1 MHHET
6 LKYPKSYLLSHKNRL
21 DLQGRLLELAHD
33 AIIVRDPQS
42 AIVFWNQGAQ
52 QLYGWTAE
60 EAMGQ
65 ITHTLLQT
73 RFPIPLAD
81 IQHILETKGYWEG
94 DLIHIGRTGEQIIV
108 ESRHVLE
115 RDANAKPIAIL
126 EINRDVTE
134 RRRLEK
140 IEQKLQAE
148 QQAKLD
154 FLQLIVD
161 ELPVSIY
168 LVQGP
173 DARFVLSNRAAANVW
188 GVEMKPGQPLAEF
201 MKENNIQLLGPGGQ
215 ALSLQ
220 QLAVYR
226 ATTTGESIYQFQEV
240 VRRPDGTTIPIL
252 VCAIPLKEH
261 KDLRRISHHLASDSP
276 LDEQIVLVV
285 HQDVTTLKES
295 EKLKDE
301 FINLA
306 THELRTP
313 VTIVAMGADMLLTR
327 AARGRGQPL
336 DTRQEKI
343 IQDMRQATRQ
353 LSKITEDLVDT
364 TRMQAGHLKLERK
377 SVDLILLARQVIG
390 RLQLTTQL
398 HQINLHTSLDTLC
411 AFVDADRIEQV
422 LTNLLSNAIKYSPQG
437 GPVDVTIADKTG
449 ANEALIAVQDH
460 GLGIPAHQQSRIFG
474 RFMRADNAK
483 AMHISGTGLGL
494 YLCRELI
501 ENHGG
506 HIWFDS
512 TEEEGSTF
520 FFTLPLCSPQSVS
533 DPHHPGGR

>member
-1 MHHET
+1 MQYET
-6 LKYPKSYLLSHKNRL
+6 LKYPKSCLLSYKNRL

-42 AIVFWNQGAQ
+42 AIVLWNQGAEK
-52 QLYGWTAE
+52 LYGWTAE
-60 EAMGQ
+60 EAMEQ
-65 ITHTLLQT
+65 VTHTLLQT

-81 IQHILETKGYWEG
+81 IQRILEAKGYWEG
-94 DLIHIGRTGEQIIV
+94 ELIHTSRTGEQIIV
-108 ESRHVLE
+108 ESRQVLE
-115 RDANAKPIAIL
+115 RDTNAKPIAVL

-134 RRRLEK
+134 RRRLER
-140 IEQKLQAE
+140 IEHKLQAE

-173 DARFVLSNRAAANVW
+173 DARILLFNQTAANVW
-188 GVEMKPGQPLAEF
+188 GAEMKPGQPMAEF
-201 MKENNIQLLGPGGQ
+201 MKENNIQLLGAGGQ
-215 ALSLQ
+215 ALPLQ
-220 QLAVYR
+220 QLATYR
-226 ATTTGESIYQFQEV
+226 AIITGESIYQFQEV
-240 VRRPDGTTIPIL
+240 VRRSDGTTIPIL
-252 VCAIPLKEH
+252 VGAIPLKEH
-261 KDLRRISHHLASDSP
+261 KEDLRRISHHLASASP
-276 LDEQIVLVV
+276 PDEQIVLVV
-285 HQDVTTLKES
+285 HQDVTTLKET

-301 FINLA
+301 FISLA

-327 AARGRGQPL
+327 SARGRGQPL

-353 LSKITEDLVDT
+353 LSKLTEDLVDA
-364 TRMQAGHLKLERK
+364 TRMQAGHLKIERK
-377 SVDLILLARQVIG
+377 SVDLIWLARQVID
-390 RLQLTTQL
+390 RLQMTTQI
-398 HQINLHTSLDTLC
+398 HKINLHTSLDTLC

-437 GPVDVTIADKTG
+437 GPIDVTISDEAG
-449 ANEALIAVQDH
+449 ASEALTAVQDH
-460 GLGIPAHQQSRIFG
+460 GLGIPTHQQSRIFG
-474 RFMRADNAK
+474 RFMRADNVK

-501 ENHGG
+501 ESHGG

-512 TEEEGSTF
+512 TEGEGSTF
-520 FFTLPLCSPQSVS
+520 FFTLPLCRQP
-533 DPHHPGGR
+533 PA